1 MGYWAV
7 QEALSLLVGR
17 SPSLHQDGEMTS
29 QKLKRKKK
37 NPPKTAKDSHCE
49 GRETPALWKAK
60 QLFP

>member
-37 NPPKTAKDSHCE
+37 SPQNSKGQS
-49 GRETPALWKAK
+49 L
-60 QLFP
+60 